1 MRQAH
6 GGLAVG
12 AAVWAAIV
20 LAGAGPLA
28 AAPGG
33 DGLPFGPAAKAPAA
47 EAAGA
52 DRQRADQ
59 IQSAYQA
66 GRYDEVIEGA
76 KQFLTDARDEELKGT
91 VAWAMAS
98 ALRKK
103 GDWTQSRG
111 AYQKARD
118 LLPPGSDGYVKCDA
132 VAEVLRASREGVYL
146 GPAGS
151 AAGQG
156 QAGTL
161 VDDEVL
167 RAALVRVAEGRLV
180 RAEAQVTAI
189 RRLRT
194 PAEVVSALGAALE
207 EFRRIRIL
215 KPDLRV
221 DHEREAAKVA
231 AGRMADLATGILAGL
246 REKQG
251 VFDAL
256 VAARRVTS
264 IDKKN
269 ARGLKAVVD
278 DLAKTEGAFAKVLVK
293 VPADGTWE
301 DAARLNQE
309 SADRLKEYQE
319 LSKAFAAVEAARADS
334 DWNDYRPPAGG
345 GGPGR

>member
-20 LAGAGPLA
+20 LAGAGPLE

-33 DGLPFGPAAKAPAA
+33 DGLPFGPAAKDPAA
-47 EAAGA
+47 DAAGA
-52 DRQRADQ
+52 DRQRADE

-76 KQFLTDARDEELKGT
+76 KGFLAEAKDEQLKGP

-103 GDWTQSRG
+103 GEWTQSRG

-118 LLPPGSDGYVKCDA
+118 LLSPGSDGYVKCDA

-146 GPAGS
+146 GPGGS

-156 QAGTL
+156 QTGTL
-161 VDDEVL
+161 ADDEVL
-167 RAALVRVAEGRLV
+167 QAALVRVAEGRLAKV
-180 RAEAQVTAI
+180 EAQVTAI

-194 PAEVVSALGAALE
+194 PAEVISSLGAVLE

-231 AGRMADLATGILAGL
+231 AGRMADLATGVPAGL
-246 REKQG
+246 REKQAALE
-251 VFDAL
+251 AL
-256 VAARRVTS
+256 VAARRVTTAE
-264 IDKKN
+264 KKS
-269 ARGLKAVVD
+269 ARGLKAMAD
-278 DLAKTEGAFAKVLVK
+278 DLAKTEAAFAKVLAK

-301 DAARLNQE
+301 DAARLKQE

-319 LSKAFAAVEAARADS
+319 LSKAFAAVDAVGTGS

-345 GGPGR
+345 GPGR